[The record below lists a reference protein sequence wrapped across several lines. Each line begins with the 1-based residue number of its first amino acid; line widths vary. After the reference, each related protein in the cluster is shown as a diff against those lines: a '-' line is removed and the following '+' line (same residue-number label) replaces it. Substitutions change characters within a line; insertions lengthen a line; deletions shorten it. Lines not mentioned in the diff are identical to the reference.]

1 MFLFFPY
8 YFSQELASLTSGTD
22 DAKTIVLVGRT
33 GNGKS
38 ATGNSILGKKT
49 FKSSLGCSGVTNTSE
64 FDTTVLDNGQV
75 VKIIDTPGIFDSSE
89 GTEQLRKEIV
99 KCIDL
104 AKNGIHAFLLV
115 FSIRTR
121 FTQEEETALEYMR
134 HFFGDRVNEYM
145 IVVFTGGDE
154 LLDHEVTLTEYLGS
168 KCPQSLQDVI
178 KLCGNRVVLFDNKT
192 KDEKQRLEQ
201 VESLMS
207 LVNLLIAHNNGQ
219 PYTNELFEEM
229 KNLKINL
236 RYLYCASNMY
246 IYMHEEKNHQFL
258 NDICLQKGAS
268 IMIRNQNNELDEH
281 INRIA
286 EMVEMTLKETT
297 LRLEK
302 ELETERAAREKAE
315 KKAADAEK
323 KSADKSR
330 KMQVQLEAKQR
341 EADQARARAANVP
354 QCSIL

>member
-1 MFLFFPY
+1 MGGVDIKIEND
-8 YFSQELASLTSGTD
+8 SELASLNSGTD

-121 FTQEEETALEYMR
+121 FTQEEEAALEYMR

-168 KCPQSLQDVI
+168 KCPQSLQVSFVTWIPDVI
-178 KLCGNRVVLFDNKT
+178 KLCGKRVVLFDNKT
-192 KDEKQRLEQ
+192 MLEKKKKKN

-229 KNLKINL
+229 K
-236 RYLYCASNMY
+236 
-246 IYMHEEKNHQFL
+246 
-258 NDICLQKGAS
+258 KGAS

-286 EMVEMTLKETT
+286 EMVEMKLKETT

-315 KKAADAEK
+315 KKAADVEK